1 MNIQDVECE
10 TRDARMRQ
18 DEQLMKFISSATSAL
33 LTTTDSKGIVRLLL
47 QAYLDQIKVWYL
59 MM

>member
-1 MNIQDVECE
+1 MNKQDVECE

-18 DEQLMKFISSATSAL
+18 DEKLMKFISSATSAL

-47 QAYLDQIKVWYL
+47 KSYLDKIKVW
-59 MM
+59 